1 MFVFIDTYFA
11 HEVEEVKD
19 QGWGGGRGRILR
31 GSKPSGEPRRMT
43 GLIPEQG
50 KFPGREDNICEDTGA

>member
-1 MFVFIDTYFA
+1 M
-11 HEVEEVKD
+11 
-19 QGWGGGRGRILR
+19 LR